1 MQQSDQELIRRIQKQ
16 DADAF
21 ELFFRRYRT
30 LMQRHIVRI
39 VRHEKVA
46 EDLVQELFLR
56 VWTRAEQ
63 WGDRGDVRA
72 WLYRIGTNLAL
83 NQLRS
88 ARRRPQQPLEIFLGE
103 AGVEVEEAIPGWM
116 IDAAALD
123 PETAAEMMEERR
135 LFHRLVDGLP
145 EEKRAVF
152 RLVYEAELDIQDVAE
167 TLGVPQGTVKSRLY
181 YGKKRLAREW
191 TQITTKGKND
201 EDL

>member
-1 MQQSDQELIRRIQKQ
+1 MPSDQELMERLQVGDVEAFEALFAGYEAMIRRH
-16 DADAF
+16 
-21 ELFFRRYRT
+21 L
-30 LMQRHIVRI
+30 VRM
-39 VRHEKVA
+39 VGDTQAA
-46 EDLVQELFLR
+46 EDLVQEVFLR

-88 ARRRPQQPLEIFLGE
+88 VRRRPQQPLEIFSDETGAE
-103 AGVEVEEAIPGWM
+103 AEETMPGWM

-123 PETAAEMMEERR
+123 PETATEMMEERR

-167 TLGVPQGTVKSRLY
+167 RLGVPQGTVKSRLY

-201 EDL
+201 EEL